1 MQISAIS
8 GVTAAATA
16 AAATSTNSSAQGTA
30 SAAAGTN
37 DFMKMLL
44 AQLTHQNPLEPMKDS
59 EMMTQYASLNTVQ
72 ELQTIRGMMT
82 TVSQGSQI
90 GYAASLI
97 GKNAKVNKDDGSQ
110 MEGEVKA
117 VTMESGKVMI
127 QIGNEKAPIENV
139 VEITGA

>member
-16 AAATSTNSSAQGTA
+16 AATSSSTTAQGTT
-30 SAAAGTN
+30 STTAGTN

-72 ELQTIRGMMT
+72 ELQTIRGMMA

-97 GKNAKVNKDDGSQ
+97 GKVAKVNKSDGSQ

-117 VTMESGKVMI
+117 VTVESGKIMI
-127 QIGNEKAPIENV
+127 QIGTEKAPIENV
-139 VEITGA
+139 VEIQGA